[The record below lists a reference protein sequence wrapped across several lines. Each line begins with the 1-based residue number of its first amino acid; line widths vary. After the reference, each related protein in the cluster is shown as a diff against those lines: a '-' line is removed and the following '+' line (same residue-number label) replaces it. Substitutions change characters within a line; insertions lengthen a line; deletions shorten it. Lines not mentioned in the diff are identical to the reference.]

1 MSPNLPDLPDLPVVN
16 PAAAASAMADAYLK
30 LGGRQ
35 QYPKQMEQLLTEM
48 LANRQPGL
56 AAADL
61 PKFIDD
67 DPKTVAAQM
76 AATYQDMAGKRLYP
90 GQVEQLLIDLFA
102 YRESLARAAFNDAG
116 RQNLVAFAR
125 APMLDYLGE
134 LVGVARQPAQAATAR
149 VTLTFPAYV
158 EGGPKQVI
166 LPAGA
171 RISGNAA
178 TQFQT
183 TAPLAVNL
191 ADKPQD
197 LACEVAATVPG
208 EAGNLPQAGDL
219 NQLLDDPGVKVEVA
233 GAEKPWGGAEAED
246 DEHLRQRIRLA
257 PEAYSWGSANRYR
270 LAAMTA
276 AADAADVRV
285 ISPRPDGTVQVVV
298 LGKDGA
304 PSAET
309 LRRVRTALADD
320 KARMINDRIEV
331 VPAEV
336 VDYAILLEVDV
347 LTTRIPDLVCRMAKE
362 RCQGYAANLARRLGG
377 DIVPSQIKTAL
388 HDIDGLYDV
397 RVLEPADKRVLSS
410 SQWPRC
416 AAVEVTLGRMVSD
429 G

>member
-1 MSPNLPDLPDLPVVN
+1 MSLNLPDFPDLPMVD

-30 LGGRQ
+30 LGGQ
-35 QYPKQMEQLLTEM
+35 QEYPKQMAQLLTEM
-48 LANRQPGL
+48 LANRQLGL

-67 DPKTVAAQM
+67 NPKTVAAQM
-76 AATYQDMAGKRLYP
+76 ADAYQDMAGKRLYP

-149 VTLTFPAYV
+149 VELTFPAYA
-158 EGGPKQVI
+158 EGGVKQVV

-171 RISGNAA
+171 RIGGSAA
-178 TQFQT
+178 AQFQT
-183 TAPLAVNL
+183 IAPLAVTL
-191 ADKPQD
+191 ADKPQ
-197 LACEVAATVPG
+197 AIVCEVAAIEPG

-219 NQLLDDPGVKVEVA
+219 NLLLDDPGVPVAVA
-233 GAEKPWGGAEAED
+233 GVTKPWGGAEAED
-246 DEHLRQRIRLA
+246 DERLRQRIRLA
-257 PEAYSWGSANRYR
+257 PEAYSWGSVNRYR

-276 AADAADVRV
+276 AAEAADVRV
-285 ISPRPDGTVQVVV
+285 ISPRPDGTVRVVV
-298 LGKDGA
+298 LGKNGA

-309 LRRVRTALADD
+309 LRRVQAALADD

-336 VDYAILLEVDV
+336 VDYAIRLEIDV
-347 LTTRIPDLVCRMAKE
+347 LSTRIPDLVRGMARE
-362 RCQGYAANLARRLGG
+362 RCLGYAANLARRLGG

-397 RVLEPADKRVLSS
+397 RVLEPADKQVLSA

>member
-1 MSPNLPDLPDLPVVN
+1 MSLNLPDFPDLPMVD

-30 LGGRQ
+30 LGGQQ
-35 QYPKQMEQLLTEM
+35 QYPKQMAQLLTEM
-48 LANRQPGL
+48 LANRQLGL

-67 DPKTVAAQM
+67 NPKTVAAQM
-76 AATYQDMAGKRLYP
+76 ADAYQDMAGKRLYP

-149 VTLTFPAYV
+149 VELTFPAYA
-158 EGGPKQVI
+158 EGGVKQVV

-171 RISGNAA
+171 RIGGSAA
-178 TQFQT
+178 AQFQT
-183 TAPLAVNL
+183 IAPLAVTL
-191 ADKPQD
+191 ADKPQ
-197 LACEVAATVPG
+197 AMVCEVAAIEPG

-219 NQLLDDPGVKVEVA
+219 NLLLDDPGAPVAVA
-233 GAEKPWGGAEAED
+233 GVTKPWGGAEAED
-246 DEHLRQRIRLA
+246 DERLRQRIRLA
-257 PEAYSWGSANRYR
+257 PEAYSWGSVNRYR

-276 AADAADVRV
+276 AAEAADVRV
-285 ISPRPDGTVQVVV
+285 ISPRPDGTVRVVV
-298 LGKDGA
+298 LGKNGA

-309 LRRVRTALADD
+309 LRRVQAALADD

-336 VDYAILLEVDV
+336 VDYAIRLEIDV
-347 LTTRIPDLVCRMAKE
+347 LSTRIPDLVRGMARE
-362 RCQGYAANLARRLGG
+362 RCLGYAANLARRLGG

-397 RVLEPADKRVLSS
+397 RVLEPADKQVLSA

>member
-1 MSPNLPDLPDLPVVN
+1 MSLNLPDFPDLPMVD

-30 LGGRQ
+30 LGGQQ
-35 QYPKQMEQLLTEM
+35 QYPKQMAQLLTEM

-76 AATYQDMAGKRLYP
+76 AAAYQDMAGKRLYP

-134 LVGVARQPAQAATAR
+134 LVGVARQPAQAATAQ
-149 VTLTFPAYV
+149 VELTFPAYA
-158 EGGPKQVI
+158 EGGVKQVV

-171 RISGNAA
+171 RIGGSAA
-178 TQFQT
+178 AQFQT
-183 TAPLAVNL
+183 VAPLAVTL
-191 ADKPQD
+191 ADKPQ
-197 LACEVAATVPG
+197 AMVCEVAAIEPG

-219 NQLLDDPGVKVEVA
+219 NLLLDDPGVPVAVA
-233 GAEKPWGGAEAED
+233 GLTKPWGGAEAED
-246 DEHLRQRIRLA
+246 DERLRQRIRLA

-285 ISPRPDGTVQVVV
+285 ISPRPDGTVRVVV
-298 LGKDGA
+298 LGKNGA

-309 LRRVRTALADD
+309 LRRVQAALADS

-336 VDYAILLEVDV
+336 VDYAIRLEVDV

>member
-1 MSPNLPDLPDLPVVN
+1 
-16 PAAAASAMADAYLK
+16 
-30 LGGRQ
+30 
-35 QYPKQMEQLLTEM
+35 M
-48 LANRQPGL
+48 LANRQLGL

-67 DPKTVAAQM
+67 NPKTVAAQM
-76 AATYQDMAGKRLYP
+76 ADAYQDMAGKRLYP

-149 VTLTFPAYV
+149 VELTFPAYA
-158 EGGPKQVI
+158 EGGVKQVV

-171 RISGNAA
+171 RIGGSAA
-178 TQFQT
+178 AQFQT
-183 TAPLAVNL
+183 IAPLAVTL
-191 ADKPQD
+191 ADKPQ
-197 LACEVAATVPG
+197 AIVCEVAAIEPG

-219 NQLLDDPGVKVEVA
+219 NLLLDDPGVPVAVA
-233 GAEKPWGGAEAED
+233 GVTKPWGGAEAED
-246 DEHLRQRIRLA
+246 DERLRQRIRLA
-257 PEAYSWGSANRYR
+257 PEAYSWGSVNRYR

-276 AADAADVRV
+276 AAEAADVRV
-285 ISPRPDGTVQVVV
+285 ISPRPDGTVRVVV
-298 LGKDGA
+298 LGKNGA

-309 LRRVRTALADD
+309 LRRVQAALADD

-336 VDYAILLEVDV
+336 VDYAIRLEIDV
-347 LTTRIPDLVCRMAKE
+347 LSTRIPDLVRGMARE
-362 RCQGYAANLARRLGG
+362 RCLGYAANLARRLGG

-397 RVLEPADKRVLSS
+397 RVLEPADKQVLSA

>member
-1 MSPNLPDLPDLPVVN
+1 MSLNLPDFPDLPMVD

-30 LGGRQ
+30 LGGQQ
-35 QYPKQMEQLLTEM
+35 QYPKQMAQLLTEM

-67 DPKTVAAQM
+67 NPKTVAAQM
-76 AATYQDMAGKRLYP
+76 AAAYQDMAGKRLYP

-149 VTLTFPAYV
+149 VELTFPAYA
-158 EGGPKQVI
+158 EGGVKQVV

-171 RISGNAA
+171 RIGGSAA
-178 TQFQT
+178 AQFQT
-183 TAPLAVNL
+183 IAPLAVTL
-191 ADKPQD
+191 ADKPQ
-197 LACEVAATVPG
+197 AMVCEVAAIEPG

-219 NQLLDDPGVKVEVA
+219 NLLLDDPGVPVAVA
-233 GAEKPWGGAEAED
+233 GVTKPWGGAEAED
-246 DEHLRQRIRLA
+246 DERLRQRIRLA
-257 PEAYSWGSANRYR
+257 PEAYSWGSVNRYR

-276 AADAADVRV
+276 AAEAADVRV
-285 ISPRPDGTVQVVV
+285 ISPRPDGTVRVVV
-298 LGKDGA
+298 LGKNGA

-309 LRRVRTALADD
+309 LRRVQAALADD

-336 VDYAILLEVDV
+336 VDYAIRLEIDV
-347 LTTRIPDLVCRMAKE
+347 LSTRIPDLVRGMARE
-362 RCQGYAANLARRLGG
+362 RCLGYAANLARRLGG

-397 RVLEPADKRVLSS
+397 RVLEPADKQVLSA

>member
-1 MSPNLPDLPDLPVVN
+1 MSPNLPDLPVVD

-30 LGGRQ
+30 LGGQQ

-76 AATYQDMAGKRLYP
+76 AATYQDMAGKQLYP

-134 LVGVARQPAQAATAR
+134 LVGVTRQPAQAATAR
-149 VTLTFPAYV
+149 VTLTFPAYAD
-158 EGGPKQVI
+158 GGAKQVP

-171 RISGNAA
+171 RIAGNAA
-178 TQFQT
+178 VQFQT
-183 TAPLAVNL
+183 TSALTVTL
-191 ADKPQD
+191 EDKPQA
-197 LACEVAATVPG
+197 LVCEVAATVPG
-208 EAGNLPQAGDL
+208 EAGNLLQAGDL
-219 NQLLDDPGVKVEVA
+219 KLLLDDPGVKVEVSE
-233 GAEKPWGGAEAED
+233 AEKPRGGAEAED

-257 PEAYSWGSANRYR
+257 PEAYSWGSVNRYR

-276 AADAADVRV
+276 ATDAVDVRV

-298 LGKDGA
+298 LGRDGA
-304 PSAET
+304 PSTET
-309 LRRVRTALADD
+309 VRRVQTALADD
-320 KARMINDRIEV
+320 RARMINDRIEV
-331 VPAEV
+331 LPAEV
-336 VDYAILLEVDV
+336 VDYAIRLEIDV
-347 LTTRIPDLVCRMAKE
+347 LSTRIPDLVCRVAKE
-362 RCQGYAANLARRLGG
+362 RCQGFAANLARRLGG

-416 AAVEVTLGRMVSD
+416 AAVEVTLGKVVSD
-429 G
+429 A

>member
-1 MSPNLPDLPDLPVVN
+1 MSLNLPDFPDLPMVD

-30 LGGRQ
+30 LGGQQ
-35 QYPKQMEQLLTEM
+35 QYPKQMAQLLTEM

-67 DPKTVAAQM
+67 NPKTVAAQM
-76 AATYQDMAGKRLYP
+76 ADAYQDMAGKRLYP

-149 VTLTFPAYV
+149 VELTFPAYA
-158 EGGPKQVI
+158 EGGVKQVV

-171 RISGNAA
+171 RIGGSAA
-178 TQFQT
+178 AQFQT
-183 TAPLAVNL
+183 IAPLAVTL
-191 ADKPQD
+191 ADKPQ
-197 LACEVAATVPG
+197 AMVCEVAAIEPG

-219 NQLLDDPGVKVEVA
+219 NLLLDDPGAPVAVA
-233 GAEKPWGGAEAED
+233 GVTKPWGGAEAED
-246 DEHLRQRIRLA
+246 DERLRQRIRLA
-257 PEAYSWGSANRYR
+257 PEAYSWGSVNRYR

-276 AADAADVRV
+276 AAEAADVRV
-285 ISPRPDGTVQVVV
+285 ISPRPDGTVRVVV
-298 LGKDGA
+298 LGKNGA

-309 LRRVRTALADD
+309 LRRVQAALADD

-336 VDYAILLEVDV
+336 VDYAIRLEIDV
-347 LTTRIPDLVCRMAKE
+347 LSTRIPDLVRGMARE
-362 RCQGYAANLARRLGG
+362 RCLGYAANLARRLGG

-397 RVLEPADKRVLSS
+397 RVLEPADKQVLSA